1 MERITTY
8 VQSLRTVSF
17 WHRIPWRQLT
27 GVLCI
32 FAVGLCFWL
41 DLEQSEL
48 ADKMLRLHVLANSDS
63 QEDQALKLK
72 VRDELLVEVQ
82 PWLEQQA
89 DVSGVKEELQSRIPE
104 LTKMAEA
111 VIEREG
117 YSYPVHVELEETWFP
132 TRTYEGFALPAGKY
146 EALRIIIGEGQGK
159 NWWCVVFPPLCLASS
174 TETVT
179 QEASA
184 AGLDDQQVFLILED
198 SDQYVIKFRAIE
210 IWETVKHH
218 FE

>member
-32 FAVGLCFWL
+32 LAVGLCFWL

-72 VRDELLVEVQ
+72 VRDELLVDVQ